1 MHVHCRTFHCTCRHR
16 VCIVGRK
23 RPGPPVSECI
33 YFWYFESA
41 YVWFKYFL
49 VRPTELRVSRVSQ
62 SYLLLFLKGGG
73 GSCAQCISLFIE
85 HVPVLIIWNNNILP
99 LEYFFWSFIWVEVLM
114 YEASIVGQWWIDVLL
129 HQGTIVHPLKLEGYK
144 GQRCKRLFPCSRKC
158 QNCLFEE
165 CYIGS
170 KVYIRNLCIQR
181 PLYFVYV

>member
-1 MHVHCRTFHCTCRHR
+1 MYTAAPSTVPAGTGCALL
-16 VCIVGRK
+16 GGK
-23 RPGPPVSECI
+23 GPD
-33 YFWYFESA
+33 
-41 YVWFKYFL
+41 L
-49 VRPTELRVSRVSQ
+49 LSQ
-62 SYLLLFLKGGG
+62 SVYTSDTLNQHTSDSNTSSSAPLNWESHECLNHIYYFFLKGGG

-85 HVPVLIIWNNNILP
+85 HIPVLIIWNNNILP

-114 YEASIVGQWWIDVLL
+114 YEASVVGQWWIDVLL